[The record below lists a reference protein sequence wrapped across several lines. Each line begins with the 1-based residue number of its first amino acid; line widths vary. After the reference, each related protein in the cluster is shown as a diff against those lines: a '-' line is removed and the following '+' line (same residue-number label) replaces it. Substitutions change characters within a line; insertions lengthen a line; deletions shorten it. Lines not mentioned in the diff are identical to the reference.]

1 MQVERQTV
9 PACCGQ
15 KITVFKLGRPIDQGL
30 LNVLTGKGFTEWVHF
45 TKAGMLYVANLELTV
60 SGPFGANKLSVRCI
74 KPQNCDQILNDFEA
88 LLINTG

>member
-9 PACCGQ
+9 QACCGR
-15 KITVFKLGRPIDQGL
+15 KNTIFKLDRPIDTAL
-30 LNVLTGKGFTEWVHF
+30 LQVLTNNGFTEWPHF
-45 TKAGMLYVANLELTV
+45 TKAGMLYAVNLDLTV

-74 KPQNCDQILNDFEA
+74 KADCDQIINDFEA